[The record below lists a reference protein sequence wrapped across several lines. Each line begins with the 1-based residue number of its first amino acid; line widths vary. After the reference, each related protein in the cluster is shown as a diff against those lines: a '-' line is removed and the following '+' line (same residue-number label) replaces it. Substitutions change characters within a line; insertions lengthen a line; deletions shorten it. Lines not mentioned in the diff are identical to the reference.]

1 MTKTSPYAQALN
13 HMERIVNVLSMRV
26 PAPKRVQFR
35 GSFVYR
41 HVEKTIHQALVQKL
55 ARMVS
60 SLHAARL
67 LLEAG
72 FVQEQA
78 SLQRILDEITEDISF
93 LVFSITS
100 GESTPAHEKYLEYF
114 FQEEFDPSEQSVSS
128 TDRGMVSR
136 KKIRAYLDR
145 CVNGAKG
152 SSKHLD
158 ISRTVSKA
166 YSGYV
171 HAASPQIMDMYGGV
185 SCGFFMRGMRGT
197 IRQAEHRADFWNYM
211 YRGIMACC
219 LTAQAF
225 DDDELFVSIR
235 EFEASFREAT
245 STDYQSNDWP
255 SVDGI
260 DNG

>member
-1 MTKTSPYAQALN
+1 MIENEPYEQALDY
-13 HMERIVNVLSMRV
+13 MERIVNVFSNRV
-26 PAPKRVQFR
+26 PAPKPVRFR
-35 GSFVYR
+35 RSFVYR

-93 LVFSITS
+93 LAFSVIL
-100 GESTPAHEKYLEYF
+100 GESTPLHEKYLEFF
-114 FQEEFDPSEQSVSS
+114 FQEEFDPDGESTSS
-128 TDRGMVSR
+128 TDRGMVPR

-145 CVNGAKG
+145 CVSGTKG
-152 SSKHLD
+152 SSQNLD
-158 ISRTVSKA
+158 TARTLSKA

-171 HAASPQIMDMYGGV
+171 HAASPQIMDMYGGIT
-185 SCGFFMRGMRGT
+185 CGFFMRGMHET
-197 IRQAEHRADFWNYM
+197 TRQAEHRADFWNYM
-211 YRGIMACC
+211 FRGIMSCC
-219 LTAQAF
+219 LTAKAF
-225 DDDELFVSIR
+225 GDDELFVSIR
-235 EFEASFREAT
+235 EFEVSFLRAT
-245 STDYQSNDWP
+245 STDYQSNDWLP
-255 SVDGI
+255 IADV

>member
-1 MTKTSPYAQALN
+1 MRESTPYEQALDY
-13 HMERIVNVLSMRV
+13 MERIVSVFSMRV
-26 PAPKRVQFR
+26 PAPKRVAFR
-35 GSFVYR
+35 HSFVYR
-41 HVEKTIHQALVQKL
+41 YVEKTVHQALVQKL

-78 SLQRILDEITEDISF
+78 SLQRILDEITEDVSF
-93 LVFSITS
+93 LAFSVIHAD
-100 GESTPAHEKYLEYF
+100 STPSHEQYLENF
-114 FQEEFDPSEQSVSS
+114 FQEEFDPAEESASS
-128 TDRGMVSR
+128 TNRAMVPR

-145 CVNGAKG
+145 CASGTKN
-152 SSKHLD
+152 SSKNLD
-158 ISRTVSKA
+158 TSRTVSKA

-185 SCGFFMRGMRGT
+185 TRGFFMRGMHGT

-219 LTAQAF
+219 YAAKAF
-225 DDDELFVSIR
+225 GDEELFFSIR
-235 EFEASFREAT
+235 EYEASFLKAT
-245 STDYQSNDWP
+245 STNFQSNDW
-255 SVDGI
+255 SAARVDRYT
-260 DNG
+260 

>member
-1 MTKTSPYAQALN
+1 MTESMPYEQALDY
-13 HMERIVNVLSMRV
+13 MERIVKVFSMRV

-35 GSFVYR
+35 DSFVYR
-41 HVEKTIHQALVQKL
+41 HVEKTVHQALVQKL

-78 SLQRILDEITEDISF
+78 SLQRILDEITEDIWF
-93 LVFSITS
+93 LAYSVIV
-100 GESTPAHEKYLEYF
+100 GESTPSHEKYLEYF
-114 FQEEFDPSEQSVSS
+114 FQEEFDPSEESVSS
-128 TDRGMVSR
+128 TDRGMVPR

-145 CVNGAKG
+145 CVNGTKG
-152 SSKHLD
+152 CSKHLD
-158 ISRTVSKA
+158 TSRTVSKA

-185 SCGFFMRGMRGT
+185 PHGFFMRGMHGT
-197 IRQAEHRADFWNYM
+197 MRQAEHRSDFWNYM

-219 LTAQAF
+219 LSAKAF
-225 DDDELFVSIR
+225 GDDELFVSIR

-255 SVDGI
+255 PVDGV